1 MVSSRRATAPHLVP
15 VDDGERWYGE
25 ELGAQPGYRIAT
37 VRPQSFT
44 DAKVIGEFFRDGIPV
59 IMNLADLEEA
69 DAKRI
74 VDFASGLIF
83 SLRGGIE
90 RVAYHLLRSGAL
102 RTDLAAR
109 LDSSAEVTPWP
120 RRRTSTCV

>member
-25 ELGAQPGYRIAT
+25 ELGAQAGYRIAT

-44 DAKVIGEFFRDGIPV
+44 DAKVIGEYFRDGIPV

-90 RVAYHLLRSGAL
+90 RVASRVFLLSPQGTELMDGAQSP
-102 RTDLAAR
+102 TADPGFFNQ
-109 LDSSAEVTPWP
+109 D
-120 RRRTSTCV
+120 

>member
-1 MVSSRRATAPHLVP
+1 MVSGRRATAPHLVP

-25 ELGAQPGYRIAT
+25 ELGAQSGYRIAT
-37 VRPQSFT
+37 VRPASFS

-90 RVAYHLLRSGAL
+90 RVASRVFLLSPQGTELVDGAQGPSK
-102 RTDLAAR
+102 DPGFFNQ
-109 LDSSAEVTPWP
+109 D
-120 RRRTSTCV
+120 

>member
-25 ELGAQPGYRIAT
+25 SGELGAQAGYRIAT

-44 DAKVIGEFFRDGIPV
+44 DARVIGEYFRDGIPV

-90 RVAYHLLRSGAL
+90 RVASRVFLLSPQGTELMDGAHSPSV
-102 RTDLAAR
+102 DPGFFNQ
-109 LDSSAEVTPWP
+109 D
-120 RRRTSTCV
+120 

>member
-15 VDDGERWYGE
+15 VEDGERWYGE
-25 ELGAQPGYRIAT
+25 ETAAQAGYRIAT

-90 RVAYHLLRSGAL
+90 RVASRVFLLSPQGTELMDGAQ
-102 RTDLAAR
+102 
-109 LDSSAEVTPWP
+109 SPSADPGFFNQD
-120 RRRTSTCV
+120 

>member
-15 VDDGERWYGE
+15 VEDGERWYGE
-25 ELGAQPGYRIAT
+25 EPGAQAGYRIAT
-37 VRPQSFT
+37 VRPQSFS
-44 DAKVIGEFFRDGIPV
+44 DAKVIGEYFREGIPV

-83 SLRGGIE
+83 SLRGAIE
-90 RVAYHLLRSGAL
+90 RVASRVFLLSPAGTELMDGAQSPS
-102 RTDLAAR
+102 TD
-109 LDSSAEVTPWP
+109 PGFFNQG
-120 RRRTSTCV
+120 

>member
-25 ELGAQPGYRIAT
+25 ELGTQAGYRIAT

-44 DAKVIGEFFRDGIPV
+44 DARVIGEYFRDGIPV
-59 IMNLADLEEA
+59 IMNLADLEEG

-90 RVAYHLLRSGAL
+90 RVASRVFLLSPQGTELMDGAQGP
-102 RTDLAAR
+102 
-109 LDSSAEVTPWP
+109 SADAGFFNQD
-120 RRRTSTCV
+120 

>member
-25 ELGAQPGYRIAT
+25 ELGAQSGYRIAT

-90 RVAYHLLRSGAL
+90 RVASRVFLLSPQGTELMDGAQ
-102 RTDLAAR
+102 
-109 LDSSAEVTPWP
+109 SPSADPGFFNQD
-120 RRRTSTCV
+120 

>member
-25 ELGAQPGYRIAT
+25 EPGARVGYRIAT
-37 VRPQSFT
+37 IRPQSFT
-44 DAKVIGEFFRDGIPV
+44 DAKMIGEYFREGIPV
-59 IMNLADLEEA
+59 IMNLADIEEA

-90 RVAYHLLRSGAL
+90 RVASRVFLLSPAGTELMDGAQSPS
-102 RTDLAAR
+102 TD
-109 LDSSAEVTPWP
+109 PGFFNQG
-120 RRRTSTCV
+120 

>member
-1 MVSSRRATAPHLVP
+1 MVSNRRATAPHLVP

-25 ELGAQPGYRIAT
+25 ELGAQAGYRIAT

-44 DAKVIGEFFRDGIPV
+44 DAKVIGEYFRDGIPV

-90 RVAYHLLRSGAL
+90 RVASRVFLLSPQGTELMDGAQ
-102 RTDLAAR
+102 
-109 LDSSAEVTPWP
+109 SPSADPGFFNQD
-120 RRRTSTCV
+120 

>member
-25 ELGAQPGYRIAT
+25 ELGTQAGYRIAT

-44 DAKVIGEFFRDGIPV
+44 DAKVIGEYFRDGIPV

-90 RVAYHLLRSGAL
+90 RVASRVFLLSPQGTELMDGAQ
-102 RTDLAAR
+102 
-109 LDSSAEVTPWP
+109 SPSADPGFFNQD
-120 RRRTSTCV
+120 

>member
-1 MVSSRRATAPHLVP
+1 MVSNRKAPAPHLVP

-25 ELGAQPGYRIAT
+25 GEEAAGIGQRIAT
-37 VRPQSFT
+37 VRPHSFT
-44 DAKVIGEFFRDGIPV
+44 DAKVIGEYFRAGVPV
-59 IMNLADLEEA
+59 IMNLADLEEG

-90 RVAYHLLRSGAL
+90 RVAARVFLLTPAGLEIVDGA
-102 RTDLAAR
+102 DNPSQ
-109 LDSSAEVTPWP
+109 DPGFFNQG
-120 RRRTSTCV
+120 

>member
-25 ELGAQPGYRIAT
+25 ELGTQSGYRIAT
-37 VRPQSFT
+37 VRPRSFS
-44 DAKVIGEFFRDGIPV
+44 DAKVIGEYFRDGIPV
-59 IMNLADLEEA
+59 IMNLADLEDA

-74 VDFASGLIF
+74 VDFACGLVF

-90 RVAYHLLRSGAL
+90 RVASRVYLLSPQGMELIDGAQSP
-102 RTDLAAR
+102 
-109 LDSSAEVTPWP
+109 SSDTGFFNQD
-120 RRRTSTCV
+120 

>member
-1 MVSSRRATAPHLVP
+1 MLGEIRTA
-15 VDDGERWYGE
+15 
-25 ELGAQPGYRIAT
+25 AQSGYRIAT

-44 DAKVIGEFFRDGIPV
+44 DAKVIGEYFRDGIPV

-90 RVAYHLLRSGAL
+90 RVAARVFLLTPAGLEIVDGA
-102 RTDLAAR
+102 DNPSQ
-109 LDSSAEVTPWP
+109 DPGFFNQG
-120 RRRTSTCV
+120 

>member
-25 ELGAQPGYRIAT
+25 DLGAQAGYRIAT
-37 VRPQSFT
+37 VRPASFS
-44 DAKVIGEFFRDGIPV
+44 DAKAIGEYFRDGIPV

-90 RVAYHLLRSGAL
+90 RVASRVFLLSPAGTELMDGSQAP
-102 RTDLAAR
+102 
-109 LDSSAEVTPWP
+109 SADPGFFNQG
-120 RRRTSTCV
+120 

>member
-25 ELGAQPGYRIAT
+25 DLGAQAGYRIAT
-37 VRPQSFT
+37 VRPASFS
-44 DAKVIGEFFRDGIPV
+44 DAKAIGEYFRDGIPV

-90 RVAYHLLRSGAL
+90 RVASRVFLLSPAGTELMDGSQSPTA
-102 RTDLAAR
+102 D
-109 LDSSAEVTPWP
+109 PGFFNQG
-120 RRRTSTCV
+120 

>member
-25 ELGAQPGYRIAT
+25 ELGAQAGYRIAT

-44 DAKVIGEFFRDGIPV
+44 DAKVIGEYFRDGIPV

-90 RVAYHLLRSGAL
+90 RVASRVFLLSPQGTELMDGAQ
-102 RTDLAAR
+102 
-109 LDSSAEVTPWP
+109 SPSADPGFFNQD
-120 RRRTSTCV
+120 